1 MKKIEI
7 LNSFREKLCE
17 LYSIDQVKYYNF
29 IFLDNTKNIMKDLR
43 GKERTDFATYSYAE
57 EEERYRSIYKIDNSI
72 PILMRAGYHF
82 FMTENELY
90 IAYNE
95 QYKGNDWRIT
105 DIDVLGQNTKLLD
118 KRNIKWNEISWESIK
133 DIHYFPKKY
142 FEFLLYSDYKR
153 ISVKGSLPFYRKER
167 DNGLLYEI
175 LLEILNI
182 YKEDPIEDRYHKI
195 KREILQFIEEKKYI
209 NAIDLIERNKQ
220 LLSLF
225 DYSYPYFYQR
235 IIVLVASKR
244 EDEALIE
251 YRNFK
256 ALETYIKEDEIV
268 SYEIYKFYQL
278 KLDILIGEMT
288 HSYYETSLAYDRL
301 K

>member
-1 MKKIEI
+1 M
-7 LNSFREKLCE
+7 
-17 LYSIDQVKYYNF
+17 
-29 IFLDNTKNIMKDLR
+29 
-43 GKERTDFATYSYAE
+43 
-57 EEERYRSIYKIDNSI
+57 
-72 PILMRAGYHF
+72 
-82 FMTENELY
+82 
-90 IAYNE
+90 
-95 QYKGNDWRIT
+95 
-105 DIDVLGQNTKLLD
+105 
-118 KRNIKWNEISWESIK
+118 
-133 DIHYFPKKY
+133 
-142 FEFLLYSDYKR
+142 YSDYKR

-256 ALETYIKEDEIV
+256 ALETYIKEDEILQK
-268 SYEIYKFYQL
+268 EIYKFYQL

-288 HSYYETSLAYDRL
+288 HSYYQTSLAYDRL
-301 K
+301 REFEDKNLPDKIVKTEQKRNKNYDLYVTHFKELPLRDRNIITISNTDKLLEVIQKV